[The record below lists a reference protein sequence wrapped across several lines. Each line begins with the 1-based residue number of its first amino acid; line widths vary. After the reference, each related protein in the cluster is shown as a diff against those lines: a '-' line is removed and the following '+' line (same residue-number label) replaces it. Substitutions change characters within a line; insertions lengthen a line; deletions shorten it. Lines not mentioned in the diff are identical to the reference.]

1 MKKFIFLL
9 VPILLLTVLVLVV
22 AAEIPTTAG
31 APGGVQTRLEQ
42 YNSSLGVEADSHVS
56 VVVQAKRPWNL
67 TRDLGWPVLGDSLFF
82 QTDQPLT
89 GSRSDGSSPLPFPP
103 KEVWCSLLQSKDQ
116 ATGAPSYA
124 VVLVGL
130 HMDMYTGDWVVHQ
143 PPDDPF
149 AVGKILSLLG
159 CELELE

>member
-1 MKKFIFLL
+1 MKRFTFLL
-9 VPILLLTVLVLVV
+9 VPVLLLTVLVLVV
-22 AAEIPTTAG
+22 AAEIPTAAG

-42 YNSSLGVEADSHVS
+42 YRSSLDVEAECRVCA
-56 VVVQAKRPWNL
+56 VVRAKRPWNL

-89 GSRSDGSSPLPFPP
+89 WSRSDGPSPLPFPP
-103 KEVWCSLLQSKDQ
+103 KEVWCARLESKDR
-116 ATGAPSYA
+116 ATGAPSYS

-130 HMDMYTGDWVVHQ
+130 HIDMYTGDWVVHQ
-143 PPDDPF
+143 PPDDPSTI
-149 AVGKILSLLG
+149 GEMLSLLG